1 MPLPVRVEDR
11 SRRPFVAV
19 LTTAALVLGA
29 LAIYVSRL
37 DHVAG
42 LIGDDAWYAVLAKA
56 IAEGD
61 GPRLI
66 GSAGLHVLSPVYPP
80 GFPALLSLVF
90 LVSPSYPANLL
101 LLKSVSVAA
110 MIGAGALT
118 YRYAARCR
126 GQSPAIAAAVAFGTI
141 ITPSLVFLATSTLMS
156 EAVFLFV
163 ELAAVLAIE
172 RAAATR
178 PDRALRWAAIAGALA
193 GATMLVRTAGVA
205 VVAAGVLYLVG
216 TRRWRRAVPFV
227 AASVLC
233 VLPWTIYAHRH
244 AATHEERVDLG
255 GVMAVDYSNWFW
267 TREAGTVT
275 ARPVGLAALPARI
288 ARNVTDIAIRD
299 MGGIFVPVLFRSAGE
314 SGLEAVGLG
323 PPEDGSVPSMGSA
336 TGTKVVSL
344 VLTLVAVLG
353 FVVACRR
360 RLTVAEPL
368 TVLSVGMIVLWP
380 FWTFRFVL
388 PLTPFL
394 LCYLVTGIE
403 TLGAT
408 AARSSPAATIASTSA
423 STARIFLFVLI
434 GLSLLDHVRY
444 VAQPHENARGGTWQ
458 AQGDDTDAIMDWVRR
473 HAERGSVIAA
483 YNPALVYLLTG
494 HQTVAIDSFGDR
506 WDRWRRLGVRYLVC
520 LSDAQPMDDS
530 PRSALRF
537 KLPDKNLWVVELLP
551 AAGATASSVASTT
564 HMPERSVRNNTR

>member
-1 MPLPVRVEDR
+1 VPLPARLDQ
-11 SRRPFVAV
+11 SPRRRLV
-19 LTTAALVLGA
+19 AALIAAGLVA
-29 LAIYVSRL
+29 SAVTIYVLRL

-42 LIGDDAWYAVLAKA
+42 LIGDDAWYVVLAKA

-80 GFPALLSLVF
+80 GFPALLSLIF
-90 LVSPSYPANLL
+90 LVSPAYPGNLL
-101 LLKSVSVAA
+101 LLKGVSVTA
-110 MIGAGALT
+110 MIGAGVLT
-118 YRYAARCR
+118 YRYARRCR
-126 GQSPAIAAAVAFGTI
+126 GCSPAIAAAVAFGTV

-172 RAAATR
+172 RAAAAGAG
-178 PDRALRWAAIAGALA
+178 RASRWAMLAGALA

-227 AASVLC
+227 AASVVC
-233 VLPWTIYAHRH
+233 VLPWTVYAHRH
-244 AATHEERVDLG
+244 AATGAERADLG
-255 GVMAVDYSNWFW
+255 GVMAVDYSTWFW
-267 TREAGTVT
+267 TREAGRVN
-275 ARPVGLAALPARI
+275 ARRVDIGALPGRL
-288 ARNVTDIAIRD
+288 ARNVTNIAFRD

-314 SGLEAVGLG
+314 SGLETVGLG
-323 PPEDGSVPSMGSA
+323 PPEDGRVPSMGSA
-336 TGTKVVSL
+336 TGTQIASL

-368 TVLSVGMIVLWP
+368 TVLSIGMIVLWP

-388 PLTPFL
+388 PLAPFL
-394 LCYLVTGIE
+394 LGYLVTGVE
-403 TLGAT
+403 TLGAA
-408 AARSSPAATIASTSA
+408 AARSRPPAAVASVSA

-434 GLSLLDHVRY
+434 GLNVLDHARY
-444 VAQPHENARGGTWQ
+444 IAQPHENARGGTWQ
-458 AQGDDTDAIMDWVRR
+458 AQGDDTEAIMAWVRR
-473 HAERGSVIAA
+473 HAEPGSVIAA

-506 WDRWRRLGVRYLVC
+506 WSRWRRLGVRYLVC
-520 LSDAQPMDDS
+520 LSDAQPMEDS
-530 PRSALRF
+530 RRSALRF
-537 KLPDKNLWVVELLP
+537 KLPDKNLWVVELWP
-551 AAGATASSVASTT
+551 ADGGAASSVASTT
-564 HMPERSVRNNTR
+564 HMPDRDVRNNTR

>member
-1 MPLPVRVEDR
+1 VDPP
-11 SRRPFVAV
+11 SRRPITVA
-19 LTTAALVLGA
+19 LAAAALVLSA
-29 LAIYVSRL
+29 LAIYLLRL

-42 LIGDDAWYAVLAKA
+42 LIGDDAWYVVLAKA
-56 IAEGD
+56 MAEGD

-80 GFPALLSLVF
+80 GFPAILSLVF
-90 LVSPSYPANLL
+90 LVSPAYPANLL
-101 LLKSVSVAA
+101 LLKGVSVAA
-110 MIGAGALT
+110 MIGAGVLAC
-118 YRYAARCR
+118 RYFTRSR
-126 GQSPAIAAAVAFGTI
+126 GLSPAIAGAVAFGTI

-172 RAAATR
+172 RAAAAEAG
-178 PDRALRWAAIAGALA
+178 RASRWAMAAGILA
-193 GATMLVRTAGVA
+193 AGTMFVRTAGVA
-205 VVAAGVLYLVG
+205 VVAAGVLYFVA
-216 TRRWRRAVPFV
+216 TRRWRRAVPFLAV
-227 AASVLC
+227 SVLC
-233 VLPWTIYAHRH
+233 VMPWTIYAHRH
-244 AATHEERVDLG
+244 APTRAERTALG
-255 GVMAVDYSNWFW
+255 GVMAVDYADWFW
-267 TREAGTVT
+267 TREAGAVT
-275 ARPVGLAALPARI
+275 SRRVGFGALPKRV

-323 PPEDGSVPSMGSA
+323 PPEDGSVPSMGAA
-336 TGTKVVSL
+336 TGTKVVSFL
-344 VLTLVAVLG
+344 LTLVALLG

-368 TVLSVGMIVLWP
+368 TVLSLGMVVLWP

-394 LCYLVTGIE
+394 LGYLVTGVE
-403 TLGAT
+403 MLGAA
-408 AARSSPAATIASTSA
+408 AARSSRPATVVSVSA
-423 STARIFLFVLI
+423 STARIFLLVLI
-434 GLSLLDHVRY
+434 GLNLLDHVRY

-458 AQGDDTDAIMDWVRR
+458 AQGDDTDAIMDWVRG
-473 HAERGSVIAA
+473 HAEPGSVIAA

-520 LSDAQPMDDS
+520 LSDAQPMEDS

-537 KLPDKNLWVVELLP
+537 KLPDKNLWVAELLP
-551 AAGATASSVASTT
+551 AAGAVSASVASTT
-564 HMPERSVRNNTR
+564 HISDRAVRNNTR